1 MHTQATFVESD
12 NRYRYQIVTYRIIFR
27 NKSTGGS
34 KYKPLISARSQSFTI
49 NEYTEAEHF

>member
-34 KYKPLISARSQSFTI
+34 KYKPLISAHARSMFYNKRI
-49 NEYTEAEHF
+49 YGG